1 MIMLT
6 VQNLTVYRSDK
17 RLFETLSFELKSG
30 DILQI
35 TGRNG
40 AGKTTL
46 LRTVAGLNTAE
57 SGHVLWQG
65 EPLSQCR
72 DIYYRDMI
80 FLGHVIGLKR
90 ELSAIENLIFYQ
102 TMQGNAQ
109 DVESL
114 YAALA
119 KVGLAGREDLPIGQL
134 SAGQQRRVSLAR
146 LWLSQQALWILDE
159 PFTSIDKQGIR
170 VLEALFEQHAQQGGM
185 ILLTSHQDTTLAH
198 SQLKRIELGESV

>member
-1 MIMLT
+1 
-6 VQNLTVYRSDK
+6 
-17 RLFETLSFELKSG
+17 
-30 DILQI
+30 
-35 TGRNG
+35 
-40 AGKTTL
+40 
-46 LRTVAGLNTAE
+46 
-57 SGHVLWQG
+57 
-65 EPLSQCR
+65 
-72 DIYYRDMI
+72 MI

-90 ELSAIENLIFYQ
+90 ELSAIENLTFYQ

-119 KVGLAGREDLPIGQL
+119 KVGLAGREDLPVGQL